1 MNTGGSFP
9 EQMDHLEALLA
20 RQREAI
26 LQGEADALPRL
37 AEQLHGRLT
46 ALLNSPL
53 RARTPEERIRLQD
66 LRKRSFVNRE
76 LINARQTDIKR
87 SLDALSQGT
96 PAAPAPQANWVYA
109 AAGLLESS
117 SRGRSLAKA

>member
-1 MNTGGSFP
+1 MNLGGTFP

-53 RARTPEERIRLQD
+53 RARTPEERTRLQD

-76 LINARQTDIKR
+76 LINARQTD
-87 SLDALSQGT
+87 
-96 PAAPAPQANWVYA
+96 
-109 AAGLLESS
+109 
-117 SRGRSLAKA
+117 